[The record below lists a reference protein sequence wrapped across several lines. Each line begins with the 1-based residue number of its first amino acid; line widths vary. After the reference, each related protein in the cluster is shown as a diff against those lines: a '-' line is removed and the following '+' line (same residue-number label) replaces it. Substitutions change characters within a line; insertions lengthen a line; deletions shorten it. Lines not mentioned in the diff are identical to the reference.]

1 MSQGSKSTMLFNKL
15 TKTLAVCV
23 RGPGSTARK
32 ELPVREYATDCHVH
46 VVEKHEL
53 ITYITAETPGNALR
67 EAFDAG
73 SGEAAAA
80 TVPIPTDRLQ
90 RIESHVETLAQMM
103 QTLQARSG
111 RASRSGVGSRGS
123 SASRGAAA
131 AATPSNVSEL
141 GLSRVSTSQS
151 SDQGVDFRY
160 VDLASLTTL
169 CDEVAELGD
178 LLSHQARFLLGSA
191 GASPVETPG
200 QTDTD
205 RTRHTRPAQG
215 SSSTPRSNIGRST
228 STATTATE
236 ATSPMDPIMDYEM
249 NPPNIDWAYLDQ
261 VLRGDENPDDGP
273 GPSGERR

>member
-1 MSQGSKSTMLFNKL
+1 MSKHKL
-15 TKTLAVCV
+15 TIH
-23 RGPGSTARK
+23 P
-32 ELPVREYATDCHVH
+32 
-46 VVEKHEL
+46 
-53 ITYITAETPGNALR
+53 IAETPGNALR

-73 SGEAAAA
+73 SGEASAA
-80 TVPIPTDRLQ
+80 TVPIPTERLQ
-90 RIESHVETLAQMM
+90 RIESHVENLTQMM

-131 AATPSNVSEL
+131 PTPSNVSEL

-151 SDQGVDFRY
+151 SEQGVDYRY

-191 GASPVETPG
+191 QASPVETPS
-200 QTDTD
+200 QTDTE
-205 RTRHTRPAQG
+205 RSRPNRPAQG
-215 SSSTPRSNIGRST
+215 PSSTQRSNITRNT
-228 STATTATE
+228 STATTAT
-236 ATSPMDPIMDYEM
+236 ATTSTMDPIMDYEM

-261 VLRGDENPDDGP
+261 VLRGDEDPDDGP
-273 GPSGERR
+273 GPSGERRP